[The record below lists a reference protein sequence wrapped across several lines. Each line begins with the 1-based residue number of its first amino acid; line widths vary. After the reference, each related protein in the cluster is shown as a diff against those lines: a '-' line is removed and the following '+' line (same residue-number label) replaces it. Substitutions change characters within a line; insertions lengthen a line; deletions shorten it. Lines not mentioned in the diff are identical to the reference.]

1 MRWLFAIMFIQ
12 AKMSLQKEFSLA
24 VLTPSET
31 GVLWWLSR
39 AQRGGHRG
47 VGALDVFRSGVWLDF
62 SFRPVEK
69 TKEGPSWGRHLQLE
83 CFAGRRR
90 SKETGGREEA
100 QVRSPPAHC
109 LGRKHTEAGSCTK
122 NTHYDFFF
130 FLKFGCFSFVLKLH
144 SSAGR
149 FHAFCCCWKSV

>member
-1 MRWLFAIMFIQ
+1 MAFCYHVHTSQNVTAERVFISCSDTIRNRGTVV
-12 AKMSLQKEFSLA
+12 A
-24 VLTPSET
+24 LTCTER
-31 GVLWWLSR
+31 R
-39 AQRGGHRG
+39 ARG

-83 CFAGRRR
+83 CFAGRRC

-109 LGRKHTEAGSCTK
+109 LGRKHTEAGSRTK
-122 NTHYDFFF
+122 NTHDDFFF
-130 FLKFGCFSFVLKLH
+130 FFKFGCFPFVLKLH